1 MHVLIKGYEIQLEF
15 FVYISC
21 QKCKNRHEKDGK
33 NINYVLIFE
42 DLYYIAKCMI
52 YILL

>member
-1 MHVLIKGYEIQLEF
+1 MKYNKSFLCISHVK
-15 FVYISC
+15 SAN
-21 QKCKNRHEKDGK
+21 NRHEKDGK
-33 NINYVLIFE
+33 NINFALIFE